1 MERGNHFVLVA
12 LVALALGVNLMITR
26 ANPRV
31 EKRALADDM
40 HAATLSRENYGVVLK
55 PGRLMSTADVT
66 HLLQGFR
73 IKIPYQQ
80 SQDFRSLN
88 TTQWCYVR
96 AQSTR
101 RTIDRQV
108 CDRLHDTA
116 KWLNATATALARAQA
131 VAMKEALDA
140 MPAEDDREWIGDNQ
154 LGGSRT
160 GNRSSRGLPILSLIG
175 TVSYH
180 LFGTAKASDVEY
192 NRGMIDTIGRV
203 VGEMNEDMADMNERA
218 KETIKKYTQLARD
231 LNVLSQDMHV
241 HANWT
246 TNKIATHAAYLNSL
260 VMHQTYMPMLIEDKL
275 GIVVYYLDLLR
286 RTLAFRTG
294 TQALLQGRLSMELV
308 PARALVEATDRVS
321 KYLQEKYPRFK
332 VAFKEPSF
340 YYDNARPMFLKESRN
355 TLAVYIRVPVVS
367 EEHMF
372 RVYQVHTFPVPIRLS
387 GTDDRD
393 ALQIVGL
400 PAQIAV
406 SLSGQYYIPMPAA
419 DFGGCYGRTIILCK
433 DIPYLKRVT
442 ENTCIAALLR
452 NDKEIITTKCDM
464 DYLLNP
470 DFGEMAIYL
479 DDGHVL
485 VVSSE
490 TDGQLICG
498 NRPPIQKKLEHFAK
512 IMIGCDCAFQT
523 RGAWIPYSL
532 RNCGGKVLEY
542 QVEYPNSALL
552 EARLRVQ
559 TWTTSKMG
567 QETLEAPLA
576 IAEDPLPPPLRSKL
590 KDHAEGHTYRVPMTE
605 LVGRIKDR
613 REVLERGHQVTSQR
627 AWHSPSNWPAF
638 VALTLVVVVCVVIGI
653 VACKLRSQVTAAF
666 MAARIERASALREM
680 PYCPPTTGPCPVP
693 STIAEMLSAILAV
706 TVIILIL
713 IVVVMWMRRK
723 KRANVL
729 IDGLYVEFATPNH
742 REVVFLGE
750 IVVPHDHVFSEGTC
764 LVTDILVNRMFLKN
778 HIAVKWGQRVIG
790 AASRQGEH
798 PAVIPLP
805 ENLIVSKTLARA
817 MMGPAKCVSMARL
830 LRRVGGIA
838 YPIPRDVPRLMD
850 ASWTLV
856 GGALMGDVRPRK
868 RQAPSPPREPL
879 SVNIPMANIDHGP
892 TVPEHHRMGT
902 GAVYELT

>member
-1 MERGNHFVLVA
+1 MMAGPGQTVLFA
-12 LVALALGVNLMITR
+12 LMVTLISSVITST
-26 ANPRV
+26 NGIKL
-31 EKRALADDM
+31 KRSLADAM
-40 HAATLSRENYGVVLK
+40 NAATLSRENYGVVLK

-73 IKIPYQQ
+73 IQIPFQK
-80 SQDFRSLN
+80 SQEFRSLN

-101 RTIDRQV
+101 RMMDRQV
-108 CDRLHDTA
+108 CDRLYATA
-116 KWLNATATALARAQA
+116 KWLNATATALVRTQSETL
-131 VAMKEALDA
+131 KDALDA
-140 MPAEDDREWIGDNQ
+140 MPADDDRDWVEND
-154 LGGSRT
+154 LRT
-160 GNRSSRGLPILSLIG
+160 GRNNRTARGLPILSLIG
-175 TVSYH
+175 KVSYH
-180 LFGTAKASDVEY
+180 LFGTAQASDVKY
-192 NRGMIDTIGRV
+192 NRGMIDTINRV

-218 KETIKKYTQLARD
+218 RTTLKIYTQLAKD
-231 LNVLSQDMHV
+231 LNILTEDVQAQSDWTRRKLS
-241 HANWT
+241 
-246 TNKIATHAAYLNSL
+246 THASYLNSL

-275 GIVVYYLDLLR
+275 GIVVYYIDLLR

-294 TQALLQGRLSMELV
+294 TQNLLQGRLSMELV
-308 PARALVEATDRVS
+308 PPSALIEATGRVEN
-321 KYLQEKYPRFK
+321 YLRQNFPRFK
-332 VAFKEPSF
+332 VAFPEPSF
-340 YYDNARPMFLKESRN
+340 YYDNARPMFVKHSRN
-355 TLAVYIRVPVVS
+355 TLTVYIRIPVVS
-367 EEHMF
+367 EEHLF
-372 RVYQVHTFPVPIRLS
+372 RVYQVLSFPVPICIQ
-387 GTDDRD
+387 GTDERD
-393 ALQIVGL
+393 ALQIIGL

-419 DFGGCYGRTIILCK
+419 DFAGCYGRTIILCK

-452 NDKEIITTKCDM
+452 DDREIITTKCDM

-532 RNCGGKVLEY
+532 RNCGGRIMEY

-552 EARLRVQ
+552 EVRLRVQ

-567 QETLEAPLA
+567 KEALEAPLA
-576 IAEDPLPPPLRSKL
+576 IEEDPLPPALRLKL

-613 REVLERGHQVTSQR
+613 REALKKVATEGKSK

-638 VALTLVVVVCVVIGI
+638 VALTLVVVVCVVIGL
-653 VACKLRSQVTAAF
+653 VACKMRTHMTAAF
-666 MAARIERASALREM
+666 MAARIERTSAMREV
-680 PYCPPTTGPCPVP
+680 PYCPPTIGPCPVP
-693 STIAEMLSAILAV
+693 STMADISSATLAI
-706 TVIILIL
+706 TVIILTL
-713 IVVVMWMRRK
+713 IVVVMWIRRK
-723 KRANVL
+723 RKGQNL
-729 IDGLYVEFATPNH
+729 IDGLYVEVATPNH

-750 IVVPHDHVFSEGTC
+750 IVVPHDHMFSEGPC
-764 LVTDILVNRMFLKN
+764 LITDIMVNRMFLKN
-778 HIAVKWGQRVIG
+778 HIAIKWGQRVIG
-790 AASRQGEH
+790 AASRVGEH

-805 ENLIVSKTLARA
+805 ENLIVSKELARA
-817 MMGPAKCVSMARL
+817 MMGPAKTVSMARL

-838 YPIPRDVPRLMD
+838 YPVPRDMPRLMD

-856 GGALMGDVRPRK
+856 GGALQGGAHPRK
-868 RQAPSPPREPL
+868 RQAP
-879 SVNIPMANIDHGP
+879 
-892 TVPEHHRMGT
+892 HHPINL
-902 GAVYELT
+902 YP